1 MRFASAYLFERNH
14 GVPFRPTTEY
24 KLTGQSKAVEEVY
37 YSGLIYAQHVFGQR
51 NQGIASQA
59 LCQLLVRAAAVS
71 GGYAVR
77 EFGRRFYSAPE
88 ISEANVQGLADTR
101 SMTVEDHI
109 EADRAM
115 LGRFKAAVQNV
126 YAADKSRCERG
137 QDLAQKSYYAA
148 LNEGIDNVSGDPALE
163 AVARA
168 YRKCSD
174 FILRMASYHR
184 T

>member
-1 MRFASAYLFERNH
+1 
-14 GVPFRPTTEY
+14 
-24 KLTGQSKAVEEVY
+24 
-37 YSGLIYAQHVFGQR
+37 
-51 NQGIASQA
+51 
-59 LCQLLVRAAAVS
+59 
-71 GGYAVR
+71 
-77 EFGRRFYSAPE
+77 
-88 ISEANVQGLADTR
+88 
-101 SMTVEDHI
+101 MTVEDHI